1 MAENILSV
9 EKLKIGFWNEKRV
22 LTAVEDISFEVQKG
36 KTLCIVGESGCGKS
50 VTATSILRL
59 WPQKSVVI
67 QGGSILFHGQDL
79 TKCGPKQMDQI
90 RGNKISMIFQEPI
103 RRTASGIKKRRRN
116 TLLRC
121 LSGWGFPPLEP
132 GSMSIPISCQ
142 AGCAR
147 G

>member
-67 QGGSILFHGQDL
+67 QGGSILFHGQ
-79 TKCGPKQMDQI
+79 
-90 RGNKISMIFQEPI
+90 
-103 RRTASGIKKRRRN
+103 
-116 TLLRC
+116 
-121 LSGWGFPPLEP
+121 
-132 GSMSIPISCQ
+132 
-142 AGCAR
+142 
-147 G
+147 